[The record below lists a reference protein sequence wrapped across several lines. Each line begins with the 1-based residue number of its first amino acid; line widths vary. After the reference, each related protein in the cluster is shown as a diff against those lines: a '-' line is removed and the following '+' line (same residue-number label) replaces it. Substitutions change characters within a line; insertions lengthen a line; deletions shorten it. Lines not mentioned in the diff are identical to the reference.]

1 MAHFLWWLQPHQVQQ
16 RSGEAGNIMIR
27 KRDSGVVVTRRR
39 RFGWRSRC
47 SSSVSKGLCLK
58 LMSATSGRRVGLE
71 ARPKHANT
79 FQTTSIPPPH
89 DDTTTTIICT
99 AAPYSRIQPIHDQ
112 LCSLDY
118 AVKAKQARHQRAS
131 EQPTLIHETRH
142 THALSGLLSIP
153 HASHATTTTYDLC
166 T

>member
-1 MAHFLWWLQPHQVQQ
+1 MPECLSFMAHFLWWLQPHQVQQ

-71 ARPKHANT
+71 PPIQAREHFPNHFN
-79 FQTTSIPPPH
+79 
-89 DDTTTTIICT
+89 TTTTRRHYNHDNLYSSTLFTNT
-99 AAPYSRIQPIHDQ
+99 ANPRSTVLTG
-112 LCSLDY
+112 LCCKS
-118 AVKAKQARHQRAS
+118 KAGEAS
-131 EQPTLIHETRH
+131 TRE
-142 THALSGLLSIP
+142 
-153 HASHATTTTYDLC
+153 
-166 T
+166 